1 MASLSSWRL
10 FGFYI
15 ALKKS
20 NIHSDSETGCEPYVG
35 SYTTLVKQRLLAL
48 PEIDVS

>member
-1 MASLSSWRL
+1 MARLSSWRL

-20 NIHSDSETGCEPYVG
+20 IIHSDSETGCEPYVG
-35 SYTTLVKQRLLAL
+35 SYTILVNDELIQKRVVLL
-48 PEIDVS
+48 